1 MKGVSVTKQG
11 NENVISTNESIMKNI
26 QLSVLAVTLG
36 LCSFAQAD
44 FIGLKGDIS
53 YWNVDGKANIDEKN
67 LADQDIDRDG
77 TVQISAAFEHP
88 IPLIPNIKAK
98 YTQLNFDTEAD
109 QYGLANTELKLDH
122 TDLILYYEILDN
134 IVDADIGV
142 GATRLNGDVKQFG
155 KSLNV
160 DEYAPIIYAA
170 AGVKLPFT
178 GLNAKA
184 EATYTNVNDVK
195 ITDAQAEFQYN
206 FIQSMLAD
214 VGLKAG
220 YRILNVELD
229 DTESRNMKF
238 EFKGPYIGLDAHF

>member
-134 IVDADIGV
+134 VVDADY
-142 GATRLNGDVKQFG
+142 K
-155 KSLNV
+155 
-160 DEYAPIIYAA
+160 
-170 AGVKLPFT
+170 
-178 GLNAKA
+178 
-184 EATYTNVNDVK
+184 
-195 ITDAQAEFQYN
+195 
-206 FIQSMLAD
+206 
-214 VGLKAG
+214 
-220 YRILNVELD
+220 VED
-229 DTESRNMKF
+229 DK
-238 EFKGPYIGLDAHF
+238 

>member
-109 QYGLANTELKLDH
+109 QYVLANT
-122 TDLILYYEILDN
+122 
-134 IVDADIGV
+134 
-142 GATRLNGDVKQFG
+142 
-155 KSLNV
+155 
-160 DEYAPIIYAA
+160 
-170 AGVKLPFT
+170 
-178 GLNAKA
+178 
-184 EATYTNVNDVK
+184 
-195 ITDAQAEFQYN
+195 
-206 FIQSMLAD
+206 
-214 VGLKAG
+214 
-220 YRILNVELD
+220 
-229 DTESRNMKF
+229 
-238 EFKGPYIGLDAHF
+238 

>member
-122 TDLILYYEILDN
+122 TD
-134 IVDADIGV
+134 
-142 GATRLNGDVKQFG
+142 
-155 KSLNV
+155 
-160 DEYAPIIYAA
+160 
-170 AGVKLPFT
+170 
-178 GLNAKA
+178 
-184 EATYTNVNDVK
+184 
-195 ITDAQAEFQYN
+195 
-206 FIQSMLAD
+206 
-214 VGLKAG
+214 
-220 YRILNVELD
+220 
-229 DTESRNMKF
+229 
-238 EFKGPYIGLDAHF
+238 